1 MVARKIVPVVLSAAG
16 LAFLAT
22 SLSFVDSADATR
34 AGGGVCSPRVTVL
47 KSPRTGSMEVQAKA
61 LNDRGDVVGF
71 ADGKRGRKPIHA
83 ILWKRGK
90 QERAVDLGVL
100 RGYVASEAYGI
111 NNKRVVFGLLYDK
124 QERTFPFRWK
134 AGRMTLL
141 KGPDGRRQQADIPD
155 RNAINERG
163 EIVGTLITGGQRQA
177 VRWSRDGKA
186 TLLPALPGH
195 SWTNAWSINGDGV
208 VSGWSRQQP
217 NDDGENNPVIWDRSG
232 SVVALKTPPDRA
244 DGAAEATNRTGLTV
258 GYLGNLGT
266 DADPERDNAAVWS
279 AATAEPLL
287 LGPPA
292 PAYGYSELVDVND
305 RGQAAGASGSFT
317 KDGFTLFEPAIWQP
331 GWTSLKPLRIPAASR
346 NTRVVIAYVHDIN
359 NRGAIVGNVYGLAAK
374 DFGALRRID
383 PVLWTCAF
391 GP

>member
-1 MVARKIVPVVLSAAG
+1 V
-16 LAFLAT
+16 
-22 SLSFVDSADATR
+22 SLH
-34 AGGGVCSPRVTVL
+34 GGAEDRSGCLERSRSGVSGDQPDLHRL
-47 KSPRTGSMEVQAKA
+47 
-61 LNDRGDVVGF
+61 RGCHP
-71 ADGKRGRKPIHA
+71 RGRESLLA
-83 ILWKRGK
+83 GRVRGK

-124 QERTFPFRWK
+124 QERTFPFRSK

-141 KGPDGRRQQADIPD
+141 KGPDGQRQQADIPD
-155 RNAINERG
+155 RNAINDSG
-163 EIVGTLITGGQRQA
+163 EN
-177 VRWSRDGKA
+177 S
-186 TLLPALPGH
+186 
-195 SWTNAWSINGDGV
+195 DGV

-217 NDDGENNPVIWDRSG
+217 NDDGENNPVIWDKSG
-232 SVVALKTPPDRA
+232 SVVALKTLPDRA

-305 RGQAAGASGSFT
+305 RGQAAGAAGSFT
-317 KDGFTLFEPAIWQP
+317 KDGFTQFEPAIWRP
-331 GWTSLKPLRIPAASR
+331 GWTSLRPLRIPAASR
-346 NTRVVIAYVHDIN
+346 KSRVVIAYVHDIS
-359 NRGAIVGNVYGLAAK
+359 NRGTIVGNVYGLAAR

-391 GP
+391 RP